1 MESIKSDLL
10 LKGTG
15 VSPGIII
22 GKAFLFYPS
31 EIEVSTILLNTED
44 EINQEID
51 RCKLSL
57 NESKKQLLIIK
68 KEVEHKKH
76 KEARY
81 IIDAQILILEDKLL
95 TENIIST
102 IKEKRIDAASAVRD
116 TMRVLSKS
124 FDDVGDEYL
133 KERKSDI
140 DYIGERIT
148 RNILG
153 RKRQDLSNIKEES
166 IIVAN
171 DLSPADTANL
181 DVDVVMGFVTNA
193 GGKTSH
199 TAIMARALEIPS
211 VVGLEKVTEEVY
223 NGDTIIVDGT
233 IGVVIIRPTSETL
246 RNYSEKKQ
254 KYEQLEKELFKH
266 KDLPAE
272 TPDGYQIKLLANIE
286 LVEELSSVLE
296 HGAEGI
302 GLYRTEFLYLNR
314 KGLPSEEEH
323 FNIYK
328 KVIETIAPHTVTI
341 RTLDIG
347 GDKFLSRID
356 LAEEMNPVMGLRAI
370 RFCLKEVRIFKT
382 QLRAILRASAFGEL
396 KVLFPMISGVQEII
410 QIKEILEELKNELKK
425 EGVPFN
431 PHIKIGIMIEI
442 PSAATIADLLAKE
455 VNFFSIGT
463 NDLIQYT
470 LAIDRVNE
478 HVSYLYNPLHPA
490 VIRLIK
496 TVVEAAHNNG
506 IEVVMC
512 GEMAGEPLYLPI
524 LLGLGIDELSMNPLC
539 ILRIKKILRAI
550 TYRESQE
557 FVKVLDRF
565 KTDSEIENFM
575 KQEMKKRFPEE
586 FISISE

>member
-31 EIEVSTILLNTED
+31 EIEVSTMLLNTED

-181 DVDVVMGFVTNA
+181 DVDVVKGFVTNA

-431 PHIKIGIMIEI
+431 PHIKIGIMI
-442 PSAATIADLLAKE
+442 
-455 VNFFSIGT
+455 
-463 NDLIQYT
+463 
-470 LAIDRVNE
+470 
-478 HVSYLYNPLHPA
+478 
-490 VIRLIK
+490 
-496 TVVEAAHNNG
+496 
-506 IEVVMC
+506 
-512 GEMAGEPLYLPI
+512 
-524 LLGLGIDELSMNPLC
+524 
-539 ILRIKKILRAI
+539 
-550 TYRESQE
+550 
-557 FVKVLDRF
+557 
-565 KTDSEIENFM
+565 
-575 KQEMKKRFPEE
+575 
-586 FISISE
+586 